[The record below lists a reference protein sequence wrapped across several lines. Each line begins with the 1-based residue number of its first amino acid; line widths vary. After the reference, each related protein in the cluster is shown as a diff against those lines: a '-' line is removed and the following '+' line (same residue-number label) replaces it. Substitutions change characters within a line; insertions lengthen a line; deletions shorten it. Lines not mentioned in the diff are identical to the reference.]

1 MNAIEKVLSGIE
13 QGNTID
19 NLARELDMNISTL
32 LAMID
37 FLVDEKYLEILK
49 IHCSCSGLDC
59 GRGDCNSGSRLYTIT
74 SKGLQIIS

>member
-1 MNAIEKVLSGIE
+1 MNVIEKVLSGIK

-37 FLVDEKYLEILK
+37 SLVDEKHLEILK

-59 GRGDCNSGSRLYTIT
+59 GEKDCNSGTRLYSIT